1 MPRKLRT
8 DDPSIDSTN
17 TADPVQRVR
26 SIALQLPQTT
36 ERLSHG
42 EPTFFINDKKTF
54 VMTVNDHH
62 GDGILGMW
70 IAAPKGEQES
80 LIGENPRVYFRP
92 PYVGHRGWVGVRLDT
107 DPVLDQQT
115 LVELIHQA
123 WSEVAPKKLLAAHE
137 EPKS

>member
-1 MPRKLRT
+1 
-8 DDPSIDSTN
+8 
-17 TADPVQRVR
+17 
-26 SIALQLPQTT
+26 
-36 ERLSHG
+36 
-42 EPTFFINDKKTF
+42 
-54 VMTVNDHH
+54 MTVNDHH

-123 WSEVAPKKLLAAHE
+123 WSEVAPKKLLAAFE